1 LEKVN
6 RINSG
11 KFVLIHNRGINPMI
25 NLYSSS
31 QEYSRTEQPRLHMRS
46 KHGCVWLGLIISLTF
61 TACTP
66 DSETVSTSATSNPI
80 SSDVLTIWWD
90 KGYILEED
98 EVLRQVVKT
107 WEKQSGQRVQLDF
120 ITADELST
128 KAQRALQAGHPPD
141 IMMSQGAEQSLN
153 ARLAWQGQLADVSDV
168 INPVKSLYPATALK
182 SAYFYNKVGDRRS
195 YYAVPLNQVTSQIF
209 YWRDL
214 VRQAGKREADIPQD
228 WDGFWQFWKQVQ
240 DTLRTKHQLR
250 IYGLGLPM
258 MAGARDT
265 YETFE
270 PILEAYDV
278 QIIDKDGQLQVDNPE
293 VRSRIVKALGWYT
306 QFYQQ
311 GYVPPEA
318 ITWLNP
324 DNNRSLLNRQV
335 VMTPNNSL
343 SIPAAVKDDADLYKH
358 KLGTIGYPNKPNG
371 RPMRYIVLVRQAVIF
386 QTSKHQDHAKSFLR
400 YLLQPDISDSYLKAA
415 GRSLPI
421 LIPVWKDPFWTNPAD
436 PHRSMV
442 AKNLLTHQTRLYAYD
457 QHPAYSMVSA
467 ERVWGKAISRIIEDK
482 ISPEQAAD
490 EAIANIK
497 QIFQQWPQ
505 SPSDSKS

>member
-1 LEKVN
+1 
-6 RINSG
+6 
-11 KFVLIHNRGINPMI
+11 M
-25 NLYSSS
+25 
-31 QEYSRTEQPRLHMRS
+31 
-46 KHGCVWLGLIISLTF
+46 ISLTM
-61 TACTP
+61 TACTS
-66 DSETVSTSATSNPI
+66 DSETAFISTSSQPTPTEK
-80 SSDVLTIWWD
+80 LTIWWD

-107 WEKQSGQRVQLDF
+107 WEKQSGQQVQLDF

-168 INPVKSLYPATALK
+168 INPVKSLYPATVLK
-182 SAYFYNKVGDRRS
+182 SAYFYNQVTDRHS

-214 VRQAGKREADIPQD
+214 VRQAGKREADIPED
-228 WDGFWQFWKQVQ
+228 WDGFWQFWQQVQ
-240 DTLRTKHQLR
+240 VSLRTKHQLK

-258 MAGARDT
+258 MARARDT

-270 PILEAYDV
+270 PILEAYDA
-278 QIIDKDGQLQVDNPE
+278 QIIGNDGQLQVDNPE
-293 VRSRIVKALGWYT
+293 VRRRIVKALDWYT
-306 QFYQQ
+306 QFYKQ

-318 ITWLNP
+318 IAWLNP

-343 SIPAAVKDDADLYKH
+343 SIPAAVRDDPDLYH
-358 KLGTIGYPNKPNG
+358 NKLGTIGYPNKPNG
-371 RPMRYIVLVRQAVIF
+371 QPMRYIVLVRQAVIF
-386 QTSKHQDHAKSFLR
+386 QTSKHQAQAKSFLR
-400 YLLQPDISDSYLKAA
+400 YLLQPEISDSYLKAA

-421 LIPVWKDPFWTNPAD
+421 LIPVWRDPFWTNPAD
-436 PHRSMV
+436 PHRSTV
-442 AKNLLTHQTRLYAYD
+442 AKNLLLHQTRLYAYD

-467 ERVWGKAISRIIEDK
+467 ERVWGKAISRIVEDK
-482 ISPEQAAD
+482 VSPEQAAD

-497 QIFQQWPQ
+497 QIFQAWPRN
-505 SPSDSKS
+505 SSEAKL